1 MVRNIVVLG
10 GSSHP
15 ALNEVICDHLG
26 LPPGNVLLSKFSVGE
41 TRVEIGES
49 VRGKDVYI
57 IQTGAGKVNDNLM
70 ELLICI
76 SACQT
81 ASAKR
86 ITAVCPLFFY
96 SRQSDVPYNKAGAPL
111 TKVSSCNN
119 KPDIGSEDSPSAS
132 LTNGVDGAVKDLR
145 KTQIDDVN
153 GHKPVHQS
161 NTIDSTNS
169 DLLTRKRNISWSS
182 GRNSNEDESSPAA
195 FHARPGYKEWVAQA
209 GTLVADLL
217 TTAGADHVITMD
229 LHDAQYQGFFDIPVD
244 NLYGRPILKRY
255 ITQKI
260 PNYQQAVVVSPD
272 AGGAKRATAIADGL
286 GMPFALIHKVSVRL
300 TRPCLFLPLTRS
312 PGTPAHQDHR
322 PPECYHDAGW
332 RRCQSDRDPYRRPRG
347 HIEHHHSCCKA
358 TEKGGRN
365 KSICSDHTWCPQR

>member
-15 ALNEVICDHLG
+15 TLNEIICDHLG
-26 LPPGNVLLSKFSVGE
+26 LPPGNILLSKFSVGE

-81 ASAKR
+81 ASAKK

-96 SRQSDVPYNKAGAPL
+96 SKQSDLPYNKTGAPL
-111 TKVSSCNN
+111 SKVSSCYN
-119 KPDIGSEDSPSAS
+119 KPDFTSEDNHSAS
-132 LTNGVDGAVKDLR
+132 LTNGVDGLEKSFT
-145 KTQIDDVN
+145 KTNTDDPN
-153 GHKPVHQS
+153 GSKTLQRS
-161 NTIDSTNS
+161 NTIDSTKS
-169 DLLTRKRNISWSS
+169 DFSTRRRNVSWSS
-182 GRNSNEDESSPAA
+182 ARNSNFNEDENSVASTS

-229 LHDAQYQGFFDIPVD
+229 LHDPQYQGFFDIPVD
-244 NLYGRPILKRY
+244 NLYGRPILKKY
-255 ITQKI
+255 IVQSI

-286 GMPFALIHKVSVRL
+286 GMPFALIHKVIMNSAKKISL
-300 TRPCLFLPLTRS
+300 RS
-312 PGTPAHQDHR
+312 
-322 PPECYHDAGW
+322 
-332 RRCQSDRDPYRRPRG
+332 
-347 HIEHHHSCCKA
+347 
-358 TEKGGRN
+358 
-365 KSICSDHTWCPQR
+365 

>member
-15 ALNEVICDHLG
+15 ALNENICDKLG

-57 IQTGAGKVNDNLM
+57 IQTGAGQVNDNLI

-81 ASAKR
+81 ASAKK

-96 SRQSDVPYNKAGAPL
+96 SKQSDLPYNKAGAPL
-111 TKVSSCNN
+111 TKAGNGYN
-119 KPDIGSEDSPSAS
+119 KTDFPSEDTHSAG
-132 LTNGVDGAVKDLR
+132 LPNGVEGLYKDLAKAQVDTS
-145 KTQIDDVN
+145 KTIGEHEEN
-153 GHKPVHQS
+153 GIKTPQRS
-161 NTIDSTNS
+161 NTVDSTQS
-169 DLLTRKRNISWSS
+169 DLSTRKRNISWSS
-182 GRNSNEDESSPAA
+182 VNGGSHEEDSQSSAS

-229 LHDAQYQGFFDIPVD
+229 LHDPQYQGFFDIPVD

-255 ITQKI
+255 IMQCI

-272 AGGAKRATAIADGL
+272 AGGAKRATAIADSL
-286 GMPFALIHKVSVRL
+286 DMKFALIHKV
-300 TRPCLFLPLTRS
+300 
-312 PGTPAHQDHR
+312 
-322 PPECYHDAGW
+322 
-332 RRCQSDRDPYRRPRG
+332 RPRK
-347 HIEHHHSCCKA
+347 SL
-358 TEKGGRN
+358 GRLLWSISN
-365 KSICSDHTWCPQR
+365 RNYRSVAQPKSPIARMQP

>member
-15 ALNEVICDHLG
+15 ALNEIICDHLG
-26 LPPGNVLLSKFSVGE
+26 LPSGNVLLSKFSVGE

-81 ASAKR
+81 ASAKK

-96 SRQSDVPYNKAGAPL
+96 SKQSDLPYNKVGAPL
-111 TKVSSCNN
+111 TKVPSPYNR
-119 KPDIGSEDSPSAS
+119 PDFLPEEPHSAGTS
-132 LTNGVDGAVKDLR
+132 NGVDVLEKNLG
-145 KTQIDDVN
+145 KTHIDDAN
-153 GHKPVHQS
+153 GIKTPQRS
-161 NTIDSTNS
+161 NTIDSNKS
-169 DLLTRKRNISWSS
+169 DLSVRRRNISWSS
-182 GRNSNEDESSPAA
+182 GQFSFPTEEESNVVSTS
-195 FHARPGYKEWVAQA
+195 FHARPGYNKWVAQA

-229 LHDAQYQGFFDIPVD
+229 LHDPQYQGFFDIPVD
-244 NLYGRPILKRY
+244 NLYGRPILKKY
-255 ITQKI
+255 IMQNI

-286 GMPFALIHKVSVRL
+286 GMPFALIHRVRAL
-300 TRPCLFLPLTRS
+300 DSIPLPR
-312 PGTPAHQDHR
+312 
-322 PPECYHDAGW
+322 
-332 RRCQSDRDPYRRPRG
+332 
-347 HIEHHHSCCKA
+347 
-358 TEKGGRN
+358 
-365 KSICSDHTWCPQR
+365 

>member
-1 MVRNIVVLG
+1 MVRLIVVLG

-15 ALNEVICDHLG
+15 TLNEIICDHLG

-57 IQTGAGKVNDNLM
+57 VQTGAGKVNDNLM

-81 ASAKR
+81 ASAKK

-96 SRQSDVPYNKAGAPL
+96 SKQSDLPCNKAGAPL
-111 TKVSSCNN
+111 SKVSSSYN
-119 KPDIGSEDSPSAS
+119 KPDFTSEDSHPTGLS
-132 LTNGVDGAVKDLR
+132 NGVDGLEKSLG
-145 KTQIDDVN
+145 KIQIDDSN
-153 GHKPVHQS
+153 GVKPLQRS
-161 NTIDSTNS
+161 NTIDSTKS
-169 DLLTRKRNISWSS
+169 DFSTRKRNVSSSS
-182 GRNSNEDESSPAA
+182 GQNSNSNEDENSVASTS

-229 LHDAQYQGFFDIPVD
+229 LHDPQYQGFFDIPVD
-244 NLYGRPILKRY
+244 NLYGRPILKKY
-255 ITQKI
+255 IMQSI

-286 GMPFALIHKVSVRL
+286 GMPFALIHKVIVNL
-300 TRPCLFLPLTRS
+300 IWPFPLPS
-312 PGTPAHQDHR
+312 
-322 PPECYHDAGW
+322 
-332 RRCQSDRDPYRRPRG
+332 
-347 HIEHHHSCCKA
+347 
-358 TEKGGRN
+358 
-365 KSICSDHTWCPQR
+365 

>member
-26 LPPGNVLLSKFSVGE
+26 LPPGNILLSKFSVGE

-81 ASAKR
+81 ASAKK

-96 SRQSDVPYNKAGAPL
+96 SRQNDVPYNKAGAPL
-111 TKVSSCNN
+111 SKVSSCNN
-119 KPDIGSEDSPSAS
+119 KPDIGLEDPHSAG
-132 LTNGVDGAVKDLR
+132 LANGIEGLEKSQSKA
-145 KTQIDDVN
+145 QIDDSN
-153 GHKPVHQS
+153 GRRPVQRS
-161 NTIDSTNS
+161 NTIDSTKS
-169 DLLTRKRNISWSS
+169 DFSTRKRNISWSS
-182 GRNSNEDESSPAA
+182 GLNSNEDESSPAS

-229 LHDAQYQGFFDIPVD
+229 LHDPQYQGFFDIPVD
-244 NLYGRPILKRY
+244 NLYGRPILKKY
-255 ITQKI
+255 IVQSI
-260 PNYQQAVVVSPD
+260 PNYQQAIVVSPD

-300 TRPCLFLPLTRS
+300 IKPFPIL
-312 PGTPAHQDHR
+312 A
-322 PPECYHDAGW
+322 
-332 RRCQSDRDPYRRPRG
+332 
-347 HIEHHHSCCKA
+347 
-358 TEKGGRN
+358 
-365 KSICSDHTWCPQR
+365 